1 MSRWSTAARVRTARW
16 SPRASASTARFRTG
30 SRPERRLATPRKQKR
45 PGRTGPRGIAAKYA
59 SVGRL
64 AADFLPDLA
73 LVRRLADSG
82 EADDDADRRNRHR
95 IEQADERHAGQRR
108 GERIAD
114 ERHAAAEDA
123 VAHVVG

>member
-82 EADDDADRRNRHR
+82 EAD
-95 IEQADERHAGQRR
+95 ERHAGQRR